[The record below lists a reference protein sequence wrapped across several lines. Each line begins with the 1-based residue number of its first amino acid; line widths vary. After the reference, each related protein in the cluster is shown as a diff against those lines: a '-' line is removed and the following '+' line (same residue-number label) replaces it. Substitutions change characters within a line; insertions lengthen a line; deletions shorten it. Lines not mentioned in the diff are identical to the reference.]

1 MSLVKWT
8 FIGLL
13 ALPAAE
19 LLAFLLVAALIG
31 WFWAAAL
38 LVATSVVGAL
48 LLRRSGRADLERV
61 RAAFAHDGIRAI
73 RLETPGVGPVLAGI
87 LLVFPGF
94 ITDMLGAALFVP
106 AFRRWVVAR
115 AARTRRARRSRRDNR
130 VIDLQPGEWRHI
142 PDQRRGRRKPKV
154 KRGA

>member
-1 MSLVKWT
+1 MPRADAGIGPMSLVKWT

-31 WFWAAAL
+31 LFWAAAL

-73 RLETPGVGPVLAGI
+73 RLETSGIGPVLGGI

-94 ITDMLGAALFVP
+94 IT
-106 AFRRWVVAR
+106 
-115 AARTRRARRSRRDNR
+115 
-130 VIDLQPGEWRHI
+130 
-142 PDQRRGRRKPKV
+142 
-154 KRGA
+154 